1 MMIKLQKG
9 SATTK
14 PLPEGCSLCALGG
27 KMVLFVTGLCS
38 HHCYYCPLSEQ
49 KKNLDVVYADEMPV
63 KSDKDILFEAKM
75 ISALGTGITGGDPL
89 IKLDRTLRY
98 INLLKD
104 EFGEKHHIHLY
115 TVTGNK
121 DAFKKLKEAGLDDLR
136 IHVPEIYWARL
147 KGSAYSNILLDAINA
162 ELNVG
167 IEVPVI
173 PHKEKEL
180 LALIRVAESLGVKF
194 INLNELEFSETNWQ
208 SMKLLNFK
216 TKSYISTAVK
226 GSESTALNV
235 LRESDTEMIVHYC
248 SAAFKDGIQMKNR
261 LKRRAKNVAKEYEII
276 TNDSTLLRG
285 EIDTD
290 APEKLALRLIK
301 KYNVPETL
309 IEISADKI
317 YIAPWILEKI
327 AKDLDEQCYI
337 TEVYPTWDQ
346 LEVEK
351 INIKTEKL

>member
-1 MMIKLQKG
+1 MIKLQRG

-14 PLPEGCSLCALGG
+14 PVPEGCSLCALGG

-49 KKNLDVVYADEMPV
+49 KKNLDVIYADEMPV
-63 KSDKDILFEAKM
+63 TKDKDIIDEAKL

-89 IKLDRTLRY
+89 IKLGRTLRY

-115 TVTGNK
+115 TVTGSK
-121 DAFKKLKEAGLDDLR
+121 EAFKKLKEAGLDDLR
-136 IHVPEIYWARL
+136 IHVPEIYWDRL
-147 KGSAYSNILLDAINA
+147 KSSGYADILTSAVNA

-180 LALIRVAESLGVKF
+180 LTLIKVADSLNVRF
-194 INLNELEFSETNWQ
+194 INLNELEFSDTNWQ
-208 SMKLLNFK
+208 SMKLLNFE

-226 GSESTALNV
+226 GSQATALKV
-235 LRESDTEMIVHYC
+235 LNESDADMIVHYC

-261 LKRRAKNVAKEYEII
+261 LKRRAKNVAKGYEII
-276 TNDSTLLRG
+276 TKDSTLLRG
-285 EIDTD
+285 EIYTDT
-290 APEKLALRLIK
+290 PERLALKLIK
-301 KYNVPETL
+301 KYDISKKL
-309 IEISADKI
+309 IEIAQDKI

-327 AKDLDEQCYI
+327 AKELDEQCYI

-351 INIKTEKL
+351 INLKTEKL

>member
-1 MMIKLQKG
+1 MLKLQKG

-14 PLPEGCSLCALGG
+14 SVPEGCSLCALGG
-27 KMVLFVTGLCS
+27 KMVLFVTGLCN
-38 HHCYYCPLSEQ
+38 HHCYYCPISEQ
-49 KKNLDVVYADEMPV
+49 KKNLDVIYADEMPV
-63 KSDKDILFEAKM
+63 KNDEDIIYEANM
-75 ISALGTGITGGDPL
+75 INALGTGITGGDPL
-89 IKLDRTLRY
+89 LKLDRTLKY

-115 TVTGNK
+115 TVSGSK
-121 DAFKKLKEAGLDDLR
+121 DAFKKLKEAGLDEIR
-136 IHVPEIYWARL
+136 IHVPEIYWRRL
-147 KGSAYSNILLDAINA
+147 RSSGYANILKNAIDS

-173 PHKEKEL
+173 PYKEREL
-180 LALIRVAESLGVKF
+180 SALIKSAEILNVKF

-216 TKSYISTAVK
+216 TQSYIATAVK
-226 GSESTALNV
+226 NSQITALNV
-235 LRESDTEMIVHYC
+235 LDQADTDMIVHYC

-276 TNDSTLLRG
+276 TKDSTLLRG
-285 EIDTD
+285 EIITSNPD
-290 APEKLALRLIK
+290 LLVSHLIK
-301 KYNVPETL
+301 KYNIPKKL
-309 IEISADKI
+309 IESGLGNI

-327 AKDLDEQCYI
+327 AREIEEPCFI

-351 INIKTEKL
+351 INIKNEKL